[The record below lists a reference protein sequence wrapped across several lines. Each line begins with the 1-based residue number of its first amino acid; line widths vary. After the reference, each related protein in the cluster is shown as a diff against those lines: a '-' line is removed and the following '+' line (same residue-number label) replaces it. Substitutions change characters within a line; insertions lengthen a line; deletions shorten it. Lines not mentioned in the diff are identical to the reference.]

1 MSIPADEREERL
13 PPHVYRYVERE
24 LFDYKANVILVEQH
38 DQERAD
44 IIQGTPSQ
52 DDEVHIHSSAPGD
65 PTYAKVARLLRLTK
79 RAERV
84 RPNVE
89 VISALLAQLNDEQ
102 RKLIKAKY
110 IERRYTN
117 EGIAEQLGWS
127 LRSYYRRKDE
137 IVRLFARAL
146 GIW

>member
-1 MSIPADEREERL
+1 MSVAAEEREERL
-13 PPHVYRYVERE
+13 PAHVYRYVERE
-24 LFDYKANVILVEQH
+24 LFDYKANVILIEQH

-44 IIQGTPSQ
+44 IIKGTPNG

-89 VISALLAQLNDEQ
+89 AITRMLNVLSDEQ
-102 RKLIKAKY
+102 RRLVKAKY
-110 IERRYTN
+110 FERRYTN
-117 EGIAEQLGWS
+117 DGIAEQLGWS